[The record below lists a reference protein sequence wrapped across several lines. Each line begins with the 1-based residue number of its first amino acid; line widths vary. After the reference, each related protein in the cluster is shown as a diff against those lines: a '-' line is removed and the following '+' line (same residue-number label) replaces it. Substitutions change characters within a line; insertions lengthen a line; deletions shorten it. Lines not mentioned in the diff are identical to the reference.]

1 MQPAQEQSRYDLPVP
16 PSYEQC
22 HEQCLEAIH
31 SLPLRC
37 PDLTVSPLALAML
50 LDEEEF
56 D

>member
-1 MQPAQEQSRYDLPVP
+1 MQPAQEQSRYDLPVH

-22 HEQCLEAIH
+22 YERCLEATH
-31 SLPLRC
+31 PLPLRR
-37 PDLTVSPLALAML
+37 PDLSVSPLALAML